1 MLVCTAVCKAQG
13 FERQDGENTGH
24 DVEDDAA
31 EKCESYSCYQTYACT
46 A

>member
-13 FERQDGENTGH
+13 FERQNGENTGH

-31 EKCESYSCYQTYACT
+31 EKRESNCC
-46 A
+46 